1 MWRWF
6 AVAVLVVSA
15 AVAASTARTAER
27 SATAFS
33 RCSEV
38 LSGGQATTAPDGS
51 LVYAYGYHI
60 NSVRPDGSHD
70 RTLYTAAEPL
80 RFPAVSP
87 DGRLIAFD
95 KGDTLQEVWV
105 MNSDG
110 SGAHFVASGTS
121 PAFSPDGSHL
131 AIGGAPTPYYHV
143 DLDVIGVDGSGRRT
157 LATDALSDPRPAW
170 SPDGRTI
177 VFNGVQFATYLAL
190 KAINPDGT
198 GERVF
203 AGGQAASWST
213 DGREVVYSQPGY
225 DEIGAE
231 VDVINADGSG
241 FRHLV
246 RPVRGFDANSPT
258 WSRDGKKVTYDVS
271 PIDAYPYTEGVFWQ
285 VDATGRG
292 RHPLASDC
300 RFGTG
305 GADRIHGTP
314 RRDTIYALEG
324 NDTIDVRRGGRDF
337 VDCGRGRDVVRA
349 DRRDVIAGD
358 CERRLR

>member
-33 RCSEV
+33 PCSEV

-60 NSVRPDGSHD
+60 NSVLPDGTHD
-70 RTLYTAAEPL
+70 RTLYTADEPL
-80 RFPAVSP
+80 RFPAV
-87 DGRLIAFD
+87 
-95 KGDTLQEVWV
+95 
-105 MNSDG
+105 
-110 SGAHFVASGTS
+110 
-121 PAFSPDGSHL
+121 SPDGSHL

-213 DGREVVYSQPGY
+213 DGREVVYSQPG
-225 DEIGAE
+225 
-231 VDVINADGSG
+231 
-241 FRHLV
+241 
-246 RPVRGFDANSPT
+246 
-258 WSRDGKKVTYDVS
+258 
-271 PIDAYPYTEGVFWQ
+271 
-285 VDATGRG
+285 
-292 RHPLASDC
+292 
-300 RFGTG
+300 
-305 GADRIHGTP
+305 
-314 RRDTIYALEG
+314 
-324 NDTIDVRRGGRDF
+324 
-337 VDCGRGRDVVRA
+337 
-349 DRRDVIAGD
+349 
-358 CERRLR
+358 